1 MNSEKITV
9 IQFMIF
15 LFIYLFFKKQLD
27 IIIDFKYPTYEKFKY
42 ANLFWKILVNLRRFL
57 STLVF
62 LIILGFLYFYK
73 LDSYIFYFLIVIII
87 SFIMYLAFDERLIYL
102 FIQKNNTNDKIVK
115 FMDIYGTTIR
125 DIILLLYSM
134 YVIFKI
140 FRFLIPLR

>member
-62 LIILGFLYFYK
+62 LIILGYKNIYYYFIIMTNVE
-73 LDSYIFYFLIVIII
+73 LDKKGRIVFYFKKNSVEIINKVQPI
-87 SFIMYLAFDERLIYL
+87 NSTLPLGIFNNVRFDIDSVTS
-102 FIQKNNTNDKIVK
+102 KNPPVTFSKK
-115 FMDIYGTTIR
+115 PCGAGC
-125 DIILLLYSM
+125 LE
-134 YVIFKI
+134 
-140 FRFLIPLR
+140 